1 LASDD
6 FQMKASMNPTS
17 LTPPKSSSKLPASVV
32 TLGWVSFFTDMA
44 SEMIYP
50 LIPLFVVQTLGAS
63 PALLGLIDGVA
74 EGIGSG
80 LRWFGGAWS
89 DRIGKRKPFVFA
101 GYTLSALS
109 KPVMGM
115 AATIGGWPVFMAGR
129 CSDRLGKSIRTSARD
144 ALIADSTGPSIRGAA
159 FGLHRA
165 MDTAGAVVGPLICW
179 FILHTWPK
187 TNLAWIFI
195 VALLPGLASA
205 GLIAVA
211 VPETSKARVQGNSPG
226 ILQRFPKAFWLVL
239 IVMGVFSLANSSDAF
254 LILRSS
260 EMGLTSS
267 SVILVFALYNV
278 VYALASAPFG
288 ALSDRIGRR
297 SIIVTGWFVYALVY
311 LGFGLAQGGLAPWIL
326 LAVYGLYQAMTDG
339 VSKALV
345 SDIVPAHQR
354 AGAIGLI
361 YAVAGFGQLFGS
373 ILAGVTWNHTVP
385 GTPLRL
391 PFAIAAAFAVLAGLL
406 LLLIP
411 RVRREPAIS
420 SGA

>member
-1 LASDD
+1 MASTDR
-6 FQMKASMNPTS
+6 
-17 LTPPKSSSKLPASVV
+17 TPPKSTSKVPASVV

-74 EGIGSG
+74 EGISSG
-80 LRWFGGAWS
+80 LRWFGGALS
-89 DRIGKRKPFVFA
+89 DRTGKRKPFVFA
-101 GYTLSALS
+101 GYALSAFS
-109 KPVMGM
+109 KPLMGM
-115 AATIGGWPVFMAGR
+115 AAAIGGWPVFMAGR

-144 ALIADSTGPSIRGAA
+144 ALIADSTEPAIRGAA

-165 MDTAGAVVGPLICW
+165 MDTAGAVVGPLAGW
-179 FILHTWPK
+179 LILLFWPK
-187 TNLAWIFI
+187 INLGWIFV

-205 GLIAVA
+205 GLVAVA
-211 VPETSKARVQGNSPG
+211 VPEKSKAPGQGNSQR
-226 ILQRFPKAFWLVL
+226 IWQRFPKAFWPVL
-239 IVMGVFSLANSSDAF
+239 IVMGVFSLANSSDSF

-260 EMGLTSS
+260 EMGLSRSAVLLAFT
-267 SVILVFALYNV
+267 LYNV

-297 SIIVTGWFVYALVY
+297 YVIATGWFVYAAVY
-311 LGFGLAQGGLAPWIL
+311 LGFGLAHGGSAPWIL
-326 LAVYGLYQAMTDG
+326 LAVYGIYQAMAEG
-339 VSKALV
+339 VSKALI

-354 AGAIGLI
+354 AGAIGLV
-361 YAVAGFGQLFGS
+361 YTVAGFGQLFGS
-373 ILAGVTWNHTVP
+373 ILAGTTWSLTVP

-391 PFAIAAAFAVLAGLL
+391 PFAIAAAFAVIAGLL
-406 LLLIP
+406 LLLFSG
-411 RVRREPAIS
+411 VRRESAIE